1 MKTPDRKSAWQEK
14 DGAQN
19 SDGRIGLFVGLGV
32 QVKERLQQMFHV
44 ARLGGSVRIFV
55 ALAMHTSGRWRLAPD
70 AKIPRRSGVKQ
81 LDAVNRRLADDRYD
95 DESHRQQNSARRKSR
110 GHRK

>member
-1 MKTPDRKSAWQEK
+1 
-14 DGAQN
+14 
-19 SDGRIGLFVGLGV
+19 
-32 QVKERLQQMFHV
+32 MFHV
-44 ARLGGSVRIFV
+44 ARLEGSVRIFV
-55 ALAMHTSGRWRLAPD
+55 AL